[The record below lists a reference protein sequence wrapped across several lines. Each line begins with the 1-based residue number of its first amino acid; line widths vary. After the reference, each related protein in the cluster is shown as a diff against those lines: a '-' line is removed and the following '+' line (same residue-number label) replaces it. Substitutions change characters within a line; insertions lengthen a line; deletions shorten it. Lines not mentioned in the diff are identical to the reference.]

1 MEVGKLLGV
10 VSLLLFVV
18 GIVLL
23 NGCYS
28 MDSGSGE
35 AGTTHTNQYDVSTP
49 VYRMDTPTI
58 KELAGVYR
66 SQDKNYH
73 DSTIT
78 IYEDGEFV
86 WHSRTDTV
94 QIFRGQIYNVNASG
108 FSVGLSDRSGDSF
121 TFRFSPDKRSFFSID
136 QYGQTVEEY
145 RTGFS
150 VKNW

>member
-1 MEVGKLLGV
+1 MEVKRIRGV
-10 VSLLLFVV
+10 LAALVPAVGVLLLS
-18 GIVLL
+18 
-23 NGCYS
+23 GCYS
-28 MDSGSGE
+28 TESSSGE
-35 AGTTHTNQYDVSTP
+35 AGTTRTNEYEVSTP
-49 VYRMDTPTI
+49 VYRVDTPTI

-66 SQDKNYH
+66 SQDKNYR

-78 IYEDGEFV
+78 IFDNGEFV

-94 QIFRGQIYNVNASG
+94 QIFRGQIYNVNSSG
-108 FSVGLSDRSGDSF
+108 FSVGLSDRSGSF
-121 TFRFSPDKRSFFSID
+121 TFRFSPDKRSFSSID